1 MRDFAAACDL
11 LCIPATLTPTRLPR
25 VRSGSFQDKTASLQC
40 SPCAPGPFSPR
51 KGSTACQYCAAGGYC
66 KEVGASSASVFKLCP
81 AGSWSGTIGLNN
93 SNGCQSCG
101 VGTYQPITG
110 ASSSGSCLPCSMGTS
125 SSAVGVGACELCAPG
140 KFQPNNNATSCLPC
154 EPGSYCPKGA
164 SAPLPCVKGTHSSST
179 SLTSASECTETGVGH
194 FTPTGSTQQTPCSP
208 GTASSAVG
216 AGACELCAPGKFQ
229 PNSKATSCL
238 PCEDDHLGVYCP
250 NAGTS
255 TPTPCPGGT
264 YSNGTG
270 LYSEVQ
276 CSSVE
281 TGYYAST
288 GSKYPEP
295 CPASGFTCPGRALDE
310 VNDPPGSKPI
320 LVVSGQASVD
330 VEMETVTFDLE
341 VDMHP
346 DEYDEAVLIAELAAL
361 YGVSEELISVEV
373 APISDRRKLS
383 NDTAT
388 ASGAAQR
395 LRLTV
400 TILVP
405 EDFVDGMA
413 DVLDTESSLTAA
425 GGASSSPDVGGPV
438 TSTAAGRLANRL
450 ATVNSWGGSSLSAA
464 LGFNVTLTQEV
475 LVETVSRQISASCA
489 PGYWCSAANA
499 IPCVPNTFQPEI
511 NQIDAGACM
520 ACPENSQ
527 SPSSSTRLQDCRC
540 KAATATA
547 AGYYDNDHIDQVSC
561 QLCTAGSSCPLI
573 GTTTATLNISVG
585 WYRTSSSSIDLRRCP
600 DSSRKTSGCTGGLGD
615 EGPCKPYAAILEL
628 SLARIVAPS

>member
-1 MRDFAAACDL
+1 M
-11 LCIPATLTPTRLPR
+11 
-25 VRSGSFQDKTASLQC
+25 
-40 SPCAPGPFSPR
+40 
-51 KGSTACQYCAAGGYC
+51 
-66 KEVGASSASVFKLCP
+66 
-81 AGSWSGTIGLNN
+81 
-93 SNGCQSCG
+93 
-101 VGTYQPITG
+101 
-110 ASSSGSCLPCSMGTS
+110 
-125 SSAVGVGACELCAPG
+125 
-140 KFQPNNNATSCLPC
+140 
-154 EPGSYCPKGA
+154 
-164 SAPLPCVKGTHSSST
+164 
-179 SLTSASECTETGVGH
+179 
-194 FTPTGSTQQTPCSP
+194 
-208 GTASSAVG
+208 
-216 AGACELCAPGKFQ
+216 
-229 PNSKATSCL
+229 
-238 PCEDDHLGVYCP
+238 
-250 NAGTS
+250 
-255 TPTPCPGGT
+255 
-264 YSNGTG
+264 
-270 LYSEVQ
+270 
-276 CSSVE
+276 
-281 TGYYAST
+281 
-288 GSKYPEP
+288 
-295 CPASGFTCPGRALDE
+295 
-310 VNDPPGSKPI
+310 NDPPGSKPI

-346 DEYDEAVLIAELAAL
+346 DDYDEAVVIAELAAL

-383 NDTAT
+383 NDTAA

-405 EDFVDGMA
+405 KDFVDGMA

-425 GGASSSPDVGGPV
+425 DGASSSPDVGGPV

-450 ATVNSWGGSSLSAA
+450 ATVNSGGVSSLSAA

-527 SPSSSTRLQDCRC
+527 SPSSSARLQDCKC

-547 AGYYDNDHIDQVSC
+547 AGYYDNDHTDKVSC

-585 WYRTSSSSIDLRRCP
+585 WYRTSSSSTDLRRCP
-600 DSSRKTSGCTGGLGD
+600 DSSRKTSGCTGGIGD
-615 EGPCKPYAAILEL
+615 EGPCKLYAATITLL
-628 SLARIVAPS
+628 STLLTTS

>member
-1 MRDFAAACDL
+1 MTSADDCLECPPGSAC
-11 LCIPATLTPTRLPR
+11 
-25 VRSGSFQDKTASLQC
+25 G
-40 SPCAPGPFSPR
+40 
-51 KGSTACQYCAAGGYC
+51 
-66 KEVGASSASVFKLCP
+66 
-81 AGSWSGTIGLNN
+81 
-93 SNGCQSCG
+93 
-101 VGTYQPITG
+101 TG
-110 ASSSGSCLPCSMGTS
+110 A
-125 SSAVGVGACELCAPG
+125 V
-140 KFQPNNNATSCLPC
+140 
-154 EPGSYCPKGA
+154 EPSK
-164 SAPLPCVKGTHSSST
+164 
-179 SLTSASECTETGVGH
+179 
-194 FTPTGSTQQTPCSP
+194 CSP
-208 GTASSAVG
+208 GTVAPNASMAT
-216 AGACELCAPGKFQ
+216 CDRCAPGKFQ

-264 YSNGTG
+264 YSNETG

-276 CSSVE
+276 CSSVK

-341 VDMHP
+341 VDMHL
-346 DEYDEAVLIAELAAL
+346 DDYNEAVVIAELAAL

-383 NDTAT
+383 NDTAA

-405 EDFVDGMA
+405 KDFVDGMA

-425 GGASSSPDVGGPV
+425 DGASSSPDVGGLV

-450 ATVNSWGGSSLSAA
+450 NTVNSAGGSSLSAA
-464 LGFNVTLTQEV
+464 LGFNVTLTQEG
-475 LVETVSRQISASCA
+475 LVETVSRQVSASCA

-511 NQIDAGACM
+511 DQIDAGACQQ
-520 ACPENSQ
+520 CPEDAV
-527 SPSSSTRLQDCRC
+527 SPKASKSIDSC
-540 KAATATA
+540 KCKP
-547 AGYYDNDHIDQVSC
+547 GYYDSEPAINELRCVQCKTGSDCSTDVSGVT
-561 QLCTAGSSCPLI
+561 LETLPLLP
-573 GTTTATLNISVG
+573 GYYRISNA
-585 WYRTSSSSIDLRRCP
+585 SNDLRRCP
-600 DSSRKTSGCTGGLGD
+600 DFGHNSGCVGGVGSG
-615 EGPCKPYAAILEL
+615 EGPCKEWLAGPYCRLCNVTDRTRYFSADKSACLACKDDAGVPLALGFSLLIVVLSILLLWLRFKPHRNVHWLVRLLRWMSRLSAQLALRPKGKQLLSFYQVATRVGDVYEVKMPSAVLEL
-628 SLARIVAPS
+628 LSIFEVLNINVAGIGLPLQCFGLGTYQQQLATTMLAPLMFAAVIVLGFVSRSVCSRGPKGRCVE

>member
-1 MRDFAAACDL
+1 M
-11 LCIPATLTPTRLPR
+11 
-25 VRSGSFQDKTASLQC
+25 RSGSFQAETARLQC
-40 SPCAPGPFSPR
+40 NPCPAGTFSPT
-51 KGSTACQYCAAGGYC
+51 KGSTACQSCPAGGFC
-66 KEVGASSASVFKLCP
+66 EDVGASSASVFKLCP
-81 AGSWSGTIGLNN
+81 AGSWSGTVGLNS
-93 SNGCQSCG
+93 SNGCHSCG
-101 VGTYQPITG
+101 VGTYQPVTG
-110 ASSSGSCLPCSMGTS
+110 ASNSGFCLPCSM
-125 SSAVGVGACELCAPG
+125 
-140 KFQPNNNATSCLPC
+140 
-154 EPGSYCPKGA
+154 
-164 SAPLPCVKGTHSSST
+164 
-179 SLTSASECTETGVGH
+179 
-194 FTPTGSTQQTPCSP
+194 

-264 YSNGTG
+264 YSNETG

-341 VDMHP
+341 VEMHP
-346 DEYDEAVLIAELAAL
+346 DDYDEAVVIAELAAL

-383 NDTAT
+383 NDTAA

-450 ATVNSWGGSSLSAA
+450 ATVNSGGGSSLSAA

-527 SPSSSTRLQDCRC
+527 SPSSSARLQDCKC

-547 AGYYDNDHIDQVSC
+547 AGYYDNDHTDKVSC

-585 WYRTSSSSIDLRRCP
+585 WYRTSSSSTDLRRCP
-600 DSSRKTSGCTGGLGD
+600 DSSRKTSGCTGGIGD
-615 EGPCKPYAAILEL
+615 EGPCKLYAATITLL
-628 SLARIVAPS
+628 STLLTTS